1 MRASFSRNPVPSQQL
16 YAAQEKP
23 ERGMRTLLTGLAD
36 CLPDRCFGER
46 YAE

>member
-1 MRASFSRNPVPSQQL
+1 MRASFSRNPVPTQPL
-16 YAAQEKP
+16 CAAQEEP
-23 ERGMRTLLTGLAD
+23 ERGMRLLLTGLAD